1 MKRQDVAFHT
11 RTDAAAVSRQSI
23 SRRDFIGQGIGL
35 LAAAG
40 TVPAFL
46 GSTCL
51 ALGGGGNSNRVL
63 VVIQLSGGNDGLNM
77 VVPFSDDAYYR
88 ARPRIAIPPQ
98 DVLRLTD
105 DIGLHPDLQPLQ
117 RLYDRGELAVVQG
130 VGYPNPD
137 RSHFRSMEIWHTA
150 VADEFSSSG
159 WLGRLFDHTCGNQ
172 HLSETCSPTLGIT
185 VDKTLSPA
193 FTGASSVGIALND
206 AERFYRMT
214 RLQARSTAKSAPVDG
229 GGSQLDFLRRTAL
242 NAELAAG
249 DIRDAVRSAKSTID
263 YPQNPFGR
271 SLQLIAGMIA
281 GGLDTRVYYTSLSG
295 FDTHANQPAQHSR
308 LLKTL
313 ASGIEAFT
321 QDLRASGQLN
331 RVLGMTFSEFGRR
344 LAENGSNGTDHGK
357 AAPLFMFGSAVRP
370 GVVGGHPSL
379 TELSRGDL
387 QFHTDFRRV
396 YATVIDDWLG
406 VDAAAVL
413 ADRYATLPL
422 LG

>member
-1 MKRQDVAFHT
+1 MKRQDTAFHT
-11 RTDAAAVSRQSI
+11 RTDAAAASQHYI
-23 SRRDFIGQGIGL
+23 SRRFLGQGIGL

-51 ALGGGGNSNRVL
+51 ALGGGGNRDRVL
-63 VVIQLSGGNDGLNM
+63 VVIQLSGGNDGLNT

-88 ARPRIAIPPQ
+88 ARPKLAIPPQ

-105 DIGLHPDLQPLQ
+105 ELGLHPKLQPLQ
-117 RLYDRGELAVVQG
+117 RLYDRGELSIVQG
-130 VGYPNPD
+130 IGYPNPD
-137 RSHFRSMEIWHTA
+137 RSHFRSIEIWHTG
-150 VADEFSSSG
+150 VADGFSSSG

-172 HLSETCSPTLGIT
+172 HLSKSCSPTLGIT

-193 FTGASSVGIALND
+193 FAGTSSVGIALND

-214 RLQARSTAKSAPVDG
+214 QVHTRSTAKSAPVAS

-242 NAELAAG
+242 NAELAAT

-263 YPQNPFGR
+263 YPQNAFGN
-271 SLQLIAGMIA
+271 SLRLIAEMIA
-281 GGLDTRVYYTSLSG
+281 GGLDTRVYYTSLGG
-295 FDTHANQPAQHSR
+295 FDTHANQPVQHGR
-308 LLKTL
+308 LLNTL

-331 RVLGMTFSEFGRR
+331 RVLGVTFSEFGRR
-344 LAENGSNGTDHGK
+344 LAENGSSGTDHGK
-357 AAPLFMFGSAVRP
+357 AAPLFVFGSAVRP
-370 GVVGGHPSL
+370 GIIGEHPSL
-379 TELSRGDL
+379 SELDRGDP
-387 QFHTDFRRV
+387 QFQIDFRRV
-396 YATVIDDWLG
+396 YATVINDWLG
-406 VDAAAVL
+406 VDATAVL
-413 ADRYATLPL
+413 ANRYARLPL